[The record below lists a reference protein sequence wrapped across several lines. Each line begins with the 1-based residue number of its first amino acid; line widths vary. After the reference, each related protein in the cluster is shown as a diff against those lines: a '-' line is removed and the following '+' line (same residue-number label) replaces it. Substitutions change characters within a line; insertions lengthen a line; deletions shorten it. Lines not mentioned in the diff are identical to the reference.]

1 MVIILLG
8 NVVSHMYFGMNALL
22 RAASKPRQA
31 MYATIFTVMM
41 NVILDAL
48 FIIVFNGEYR
58 EPPSPPSSR
67 S

>member
-31 MYATIFTVMM
+31 MFATIFTVVM
-41 NVILDAL
+41 NIILDAL
-48 FIIVFNGEYR
+48 FILGFG
-58 EPPSPPSSR
+58 
-67 S
+67 